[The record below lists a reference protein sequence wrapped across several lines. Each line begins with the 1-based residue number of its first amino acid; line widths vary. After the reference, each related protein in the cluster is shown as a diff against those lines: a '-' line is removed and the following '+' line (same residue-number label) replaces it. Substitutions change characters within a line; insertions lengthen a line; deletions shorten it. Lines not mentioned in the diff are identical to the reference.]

1 MGVETLPNALGSKA
15 YVHLVALGTED
26 AVNEG
31 CVHAGERLCEGI
43 RCSGHCG
50 VQDAFSF
57 RIRTGFAVR
66 VGTFMGTRLDGLY
79 VSGSGLTWR
88 GGRAAFTKV
97 LERMGFLR

>member
-31 CVHAGERLCEGI
+31 CVHAGEGLCEGI

-50 VQDAFSF
+50 VQVAFS
-57 RIRTGFAVR
+57 
-66 VGTFMGTRLDGLY
+66 
-79 VSGSGLTWR
+79 
-88 GGRAAFTKV
+88 
-97 LERMGFLR
+97 

>member
-31 CVHAGERLCEGI
+31 CVHAGEGLCEGI

-50 VQDAFSF
+50 VQMRFPTA
-57 RIRTGFAVR
+57 RARAWAGVQVR
-66 VGTFMGTRLDGLY
+66 ARVWVKARAWARALVGT
-79 VSGSGLTWR
+79 
-88 GGRAAFTKV
+88 RARAQA
-97 LERMGFLR
+97 RA